1 MGNQI
6 ESLHLTVKFYLAV
19 RLRHREPVL
28 GLELIILR
36 KQVRLFSLPYSSEI
50 NSCNISKGRTG
61 LRGRAQH
68 YHCYQ
73 NVSGYEIQMGAGETV
88 IFVTI
93 AKHWQKVCPITCAK
107 CWQTELPDHWEN
119 RVSGCQIVGHKQ
131 NNLKKFCRQCHYRYK
146 IHIFIILH
154 DDWSLLK
161 YLL

>member
-1 MGNQI
+1 M
-6 ESLHLTVKFYLAV
+6 KFYLAV

-61 LRGRAQH
+61 FWGWAQH

-119 RVSGCQIVGHKQ
+119 SVSGCQIVGHKQ
-131 NNLKKFCRQCHYRYK
+131 NNLKKLADNVTTDIKFTYSLSCMMTGHYWSICFK
-146 IHIFIILH
+146 DWILFR
-154 DDWSLLK
+154 LL
-161 YLL
+161 LE